1 VKLRQITTAR
11 ELTALVNEIGFIP
24 LFKGGVEG
32 FSVEELTPGGVWYE
46 GGDGDPWS
54 WREELAA
61 EGIVAYAK
69 LFRGRAGFVSM
80 EMYPHLANFRREG
93 YDFDARLDE
102 GLVRDAERRLY
113 ELVAGGTYLA
123 SDLRKAFA
131 GKGFETALTAL
142 QMRTYITIT
151 GFERRK
157 DRHGMPYGWS
167 ICCYSTSERAYGAE
181 RCTGA
186 YDMEPRESFEM
197 LEKRLHEV
205 APGADAWNLLRI

>member
-1 VKLRQITTAR
+1 MKLRQIKTAR
-11 ELTALVNEIGFIP
+11 ELTDIVNEIGFIP
-24 LFKGGVEG
+24 LFKGCFGG
-32 FSVEELTPGGVWYE
+32 FSVEELTCGNDWYE
-46 GGDGDPWS
+46 GSEGDPWS

-93 YDFDARLDE
+93 YDFDARVDE
-102 GLVRDAERRLY
+102 GLVRDTERRLY
-113 ELVAGGTYLA
+113 DLVAGGMYLA
-123 SDLRKAFA
+123 SDLRKAFG

-151 GFERRK
+151 GFERKR

-167 ICCYSTSERAYGAE
+167 ICCYSTSEKAYGE
-181 RCTGA
+181 EICTGA
-186 YDMEPRESFEM
+186 YDMDPEESFRI
-197 LEKRLHEV
+197 LEGRLHAAV
-205 APGADAWNLLRI
+205 PGADARNLFKI